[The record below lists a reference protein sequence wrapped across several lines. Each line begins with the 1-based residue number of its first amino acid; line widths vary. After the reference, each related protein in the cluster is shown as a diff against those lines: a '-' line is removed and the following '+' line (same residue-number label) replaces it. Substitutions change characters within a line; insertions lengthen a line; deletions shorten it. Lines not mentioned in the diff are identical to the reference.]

1 MTDMEEIRAF
11 LKGAGVFLM
20 VITIVGCAALAD
32 MAMNQVTGG
41 SDKGGINTELVVG
54 DKEQVLGTN
63 QEVKAKNIGK
73 VTGTSDN
80 SVSAAGAEEV
90 TVNNFE
96 FPVWGIVMLIALA
109 GLVGYL
115 APRPQAWKRFIG
127 SKTNEQ

>member
-1 MTDMEEIRAF
+1 MWKLLIFFVLPIVISCSTLAPLVMDAF
-11 LKGAGVFLM
+11 S
-20 VITIVGCAALAD
+20 
-32 MAMNQVTGG
+32 G
-41 SDKGGINTELVVG
+41 SASKGGINTELVVG